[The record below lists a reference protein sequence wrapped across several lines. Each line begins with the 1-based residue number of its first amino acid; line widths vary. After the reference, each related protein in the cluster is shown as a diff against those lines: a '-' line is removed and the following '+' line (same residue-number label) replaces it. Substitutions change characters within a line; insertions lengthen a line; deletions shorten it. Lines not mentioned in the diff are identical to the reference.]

1 MVGDQDTS
9 SENIELLQRIAVAM
23 ERSADLQAQT
33 VVLLERIASNAH
45 GPTINRGDKFKLAMM
60 ALNRHGANWSAIE
73 RECGVTRKTLRDS
86 STEDWVEFRKYFA
99 LVADG
104 GQIGRLPRTGSKFAG
119 NVDAEWH
126 DPEIDE

>member
-1 MVGDQDTS
+1 MVDDQDTS
-9 SENIELLQRIAVAM
+9 SEIVKLLQRIATAQ
-23 ERSADLQAQT
+23 ERSME
-33 VVLLERIASNAH
+33 LLERIASNA

-104 GQIGRLPRTGSKFAG
+104 GQIGRLPRMGSKFSG
-119 NVDAEWH
+119 NVEAEWH
-126 DPEIDE
+126 DPEINE